1 MANLLSESDRQRILN
16 DIKKK
21 GVEFAFSDDRQC
33 ATVNDL
39 EFQHLRDKMLNS
51 LDELMEY
58 TTDA

>member
-1 MANLLSESDRQRILN
+1 MANLLSESDRQQILN
-16 DIKKK
+16 DIDKH
-21 GVEFAFSDDRQC
+21 GIEYAFNDVRPC
-33 ATVNDL
+33 ATVNGL